1 MRTSLLRKKV
11 DITKTFICPIFHL
24 NRNTIYGIIKEII
37 ILQYNKCLWKGI
49 FMYQC
54 ISDFAKSE
62 RENGLLLL
70 DMPTGFGKTYSVI
83 KYIADFIADEKNKDK
98 KIFFIT
104 TLKKNLP
111 MDELKKQL
119 DKMGLGH
126 LFDERVL
133 KLEPNSDTAVANYSR
148 SMLDDIPLEIR
159 RSEEFKHFRDDI
171 DFLQNNAKSS
181 FYESI
186 KDNFKTNNE
195 YKFRMFLQKILSV
208 NFPTL
213 AEKLYAIKTDSAWQ
227 WVGKLYPSVFTRE
240 RQVIMMSM
248 DKFICPH
255 SSVVEKPYVFY
266 NNSITNGAL
275 VFIDEFDATKE
286 TVLKN
291 IIENGLKEK
300 IDYIELFNHIY
311 AVLQSKTF
319 PERFFVPSEKRQ
331 NSVYRSQ
338 SLKGIMKKLKE
349 MADDIFYSYSLQ
361 FNHKTENDGQ
371 SESNFLFH
379 DHRFISVLNGKNRYI
394 STYSDP
400 KDSINRIAFTTNKPE
415 SQNSIQNL
423 LNNLRGF
430 ITWFQTTVFIYA
442 DNYYFSRKERMSDGE
457 EEFTYE
463 SAIHSVLTEFN
474 LGSTYENYLF
484 SQIMM
489 MRIKNKN
496 DIAGSEYDLSLY
508 EKGFRY
514 YSFENSPNH
523 EFKSVISMVSYSQ
536 TPERIL
542 VKMCEKTKVVGI
554 SATATL
560 PSVLCN
566 YDLQYLSLKMGNAYL
581 QISQDDRE
589 RLKNAFAEAQKG
601 YKDIEIKTELF
612 DSANFSPALWN
623 NIFDSQELA
632 NAAHSEVM
640 YSLSNNENKSDTTY
654 QQERY
659 YKIAL
664 AFKRFMENK
673 EIRSFLC
680 LLNKMPKP
688 NDRELDT
695 NILYRLF
702 SYIVGVD
709 VNAIKNFVFLLDGL
723 NFDEKKNQLI
733 SRLSAGEKLF
743 VISAYQTIGAG
754 QNIQYD
760 IPAEIKDSLVK
771 TNDWNASS
779 QKDFDAIYLDSPT
792 HLSVYLGEN
801 NIEDKDFVRF
811 IFETE
816 YLQENAE
823 ISEETA
829 RGKIKAA
836 FERWRCV
843 SKKYCGGYKETPSVM
858 YYATKQIVQAI
869 GRMCRTNMKQKQIYI
884 FADAQICGL
893 FQVCVADNR
902 LLNPEVLA
910 LIEAIKVKG
919 AADTTSIDLI
929 GKAELCSVRVNK
941 FIHNMLKNEWSDTK
955 MKQWNY
961 LRELALLKPTA
972 SEADFVIS
980 QFYVEMDEPR
990 NRYYYSQNEDY
1001 NKIKVSF
1008 VPTADIKQEVSE
1020 QAAKLDRIML
1030 FHGMKE
1036 FFEGRGWATSFD
1048 VNKYNM
1054 SATFFNN
1061 IYKGA
1066 LGEFAGWY
1074 WFAKELDIRLDTID
1088 DPEIFEMF
1096 DYVVPNQ
1103 PIYVDFKNWQET
1115 TVFDESAMIDKVI
1128 RKAKHCNAKCVIVAN
1143 LISET
1148 EYKVKVTHH
1157 EGITLVQCPSLM
1169 RDNITSVDVDEA
1181 AAREIRR
1188 WINEISNQN
1197 E

>member
-1 MRTSLLRKKV
+1 
-11 DITKTFICPIFHL
+11 
-24 NRNTIYGIIKEII
+24 
-37 ILQYNKCLWKGI
+37 
-49 FMYQC
+49 MYQC

-83 KYIADFIADEKNKDK
+83 KYIADFIADENNKDK
-98 KIFFIT
+98 KVFFIT

-111 MDELKKQL
+111 MDALKKQL
-119 DKMGLGH
+119 DEMGLGY

-133 KLEPNSDTAVANYSR
+133 KLEPNSDTAVENYSR
-148 SMLDDIPLEIR
+148 SMIDNIPLEIR
-159 RSEEFKHFRDDI
+159 RSEEFKHFKDDI
-171 DFLQNNAKSS
+171 EFLQKSEKNS
-181 FYESI
+181 FYESV

-255 SSVVEKPYVFY
+255 SSIVEKPYIFY

-319 PERFFVPSEKRQ
+319 PERFFSPSENRQ
-331 NSVYRSQ
+331 SGTYRSQ
-338 SLKGIMKKLKE
+338 SLKSVMEKLKE
-349 MADDIFYSYSLQ
+349 KADDIFHSHSLQ
-361 FNHKTENDGQ
+361 FNHKTENNGQ
-371 SESNFLFH
+371 IESNFLFH
-379 DHRFISVLNGKNRYI
+379 DHRFISVLNGRNRYI
-394 STYSDP
+394 STYSDK
-400 KDSINRIAFTTNKPE
+400 KDSINRITFTTNRPE
-415 SQNSIQNL
+415 DKNSIQNL
-423 LNNLRGF
+423 LNKLRGF
-430 ITWFQTTVFIYA
+430 ISWFQTSVYIFAT
-442 DNYYFSRKERMSDGE
+442 NYYYTRKERMNDGE

-489 MRIKNKN
+489 MRIKNMN

-542 VKMCEKTKVVGI
+542 VKMCEKAKVVGI

-566 YDLQYLSLKMGNAYL
+566 YDLHYLSLKMGNAYS
-581 QISQDDRE
+581 QISHDDRE

-601 YKDIEIKTELF
+601 YKDIDIKTELF
-612 DSANFSPALWN
+612 DSTNFSPALWN
-623 NIFDSQELA
+623 NIFDNQELA
-632 NAAHSEVM
+632 DAAHSEIM
-640 YSLSNNENKSDTTY
+640 RSLSNNENKGEMTF

-664 AFKRFMENK
+664 AFKRFWGNK

-680 LLNKMPKP
+680 LLNKIPKS
-688 NDRELDT
+688 NDREL
-695 NILYRLF
+695 NIDVIYRLF
-702 SYIVGVD
+702 YYIAGID
-709 VNAIKNFVFLLDGL
+709 ARSFVFMLDGQ

-771 TNDWNASS
+771 TNDWNTSS

-801 NIEDKDFVRF
+801 IIEDKDFVKF

-829 RGKIKAA
+829 RRNIKTA
-836 FERWRCV
+836 FERWHCG
-843 SKKYCGGYKETPSVM
+843 SKTHCSSYKGTPSVM

-884 FADAQICGL
+884 FADAKICEL
-893 FQVCVADNR
+893 FQVYVADNR

-910 LIEAIKVKG
+910 LIEAVKEKG
-919 AADTTSIDLI
+919 AADTANIDLI
-929 GKAELCSVRVNK
+929 GKAELCSIRVNK

-955 MKQWNY
+955 MKQWSY

-972 SEADFVIS
+972 SEADFIIS

-1008 VPTADIKQEVSE
+1008 IPTADIKQEVSE

-1030 FHGMKE
+1030 FQGMKV
-1036 FFEGRGWATSFD
+1036 FFEDRGWATSFD

-1074 WFAKELDIRLDTID
+1074 WFAKVLKIRLDIIN

-1128 RKAKHCNAKCVIVAN
+1128 RKAKDCNAKCVIVAN

-1148 EYKVKVTHH
+1148 QYKVKVTHH
-1157 EGITLVQCPSLM
+1157 NDITLVQCPSLM